1 MANTRENN
9 TNTASAGNTQEKK
22 IVPKKVDI
30 NQFITVRNGFQGR
43 LVYIST
49 RTGERYVW
57 DSFGAEQELEL
68 RELRNAKNSNKKFFV
83 NNWFMFDEEWV
94 IDYLGVGQFYKNSL
108 KLSEFDTIFEKSPE
122 EIHEIIAKMPEG
134 QKKSLAYRAREL
146 VIAGEIDSRKM
157 ITALEES
164 LGIELIEK

>member
-108 KLSEFDTIFEKSPE
+108 KLSEFDEIFEKSPE
-122 EIHEIIAKMPEG
+122 EIHEIISKMPEG

>member
-108 KLSEFDTIFEKSPE
+108 KLSEFDEIFKKSPE

>member
-1 MANTRENN
+1 MANTRKNN

-83 NNWFMFDEEWV
+83 NNWFIFEEEWV

-108 KLSEFDTIFEKSPE
+108 KLLSLQTRMLSTRKSNPC
-122 EIHEIIAKMPEG
+122 
-134 QKKSLAYRAREL
+134 
-146 VIAGEIDSRKM
+146 
-157 ITALEES
+157 
-164 LGIELIEK
+164 